1 MQNPNLDLQNWTWSS
16 PWISSDLRSDNSF
29 PYSPNANHCFFQELN
44 KHFPARPLHL
54 LSPLPGMLFPQIYIR
69 VHPFSSFSS
78 CTSPEKRSFLP
89 SLKSQNLYPFSFS
102 SIFRLSYHLLLAE
115 SVSPDYFIHIYNISF
130 EYIHIYNIRGGI
142 TLGLFA
148 VMVSGSIT
156 VLHSIQSGLSFSN
169 C

>member
-44 KHFPARPLHL
+44 KHFPAGPLHL

-89 SLKSQNLYPFSFS
+89 SLKSQNFYPFSFLS
-102 SIFRLSYHLLLAE
+102 SFLLSYHLLLAE
-115 SVSPDYFIHIYNISF
+115 SVSPDYFIHIYNL
-130 EYIHIYNIRGGI
+130 RGGI
-142 TLGLFA
+142 MLVLFA

-156 VLHSIQSGLSFSN
+156 VLHSIQSGLSFRN